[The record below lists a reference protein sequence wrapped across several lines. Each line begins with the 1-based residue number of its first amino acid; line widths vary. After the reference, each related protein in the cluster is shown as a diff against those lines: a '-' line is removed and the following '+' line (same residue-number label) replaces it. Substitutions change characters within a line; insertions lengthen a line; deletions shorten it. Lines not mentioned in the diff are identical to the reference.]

1 MTGPQLM
8 ELRERLLTTRAK
20 LLDYVADKADA
31 DMVEPGW
38 LNMIAGVQAA
48 LQAVDEAM
56 EEGSRD
62 GPG

>member
-1 MTGPQLM
+1 MTRDQM
-8 ELRERLLTTRAK
+8 MDLRERLLMTRAK
-20 LLDYVADKADA
+20 LLDYVADKADG

-48 LQAVDEAM
+48 LQAVDEVM

-62 GPG
+62 GAG